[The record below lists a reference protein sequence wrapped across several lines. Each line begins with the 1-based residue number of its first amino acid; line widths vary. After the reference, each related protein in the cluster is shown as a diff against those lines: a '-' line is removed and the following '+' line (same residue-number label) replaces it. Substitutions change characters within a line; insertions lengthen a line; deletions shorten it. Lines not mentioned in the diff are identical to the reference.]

1 MEMLRIWLINLLL
14 GGGNMVLVFA
24 TLIIY
29 DSKTFSDVPVSLQD
43 AVKAELLTMGL
54 DENGNPI
61 A

>member
-1 MEMLRIWLINLLL
+1 
-14 GGGNMVLVFA
+14 MVLVFA

-29 DSKTFSDVPVSLQD
+29 DSKTFSDVPVSLRD